1 MKHIFEYLDE
11 TFKEMF
17 EERLAIREFD
27 GNQSR
32 DEAERNAMA
41 EVRRKVDQDKVQ
53 KSCAMTCGKSGRSG
67 GKCE

>member
-17 EERLAIREFD
+17 EERSAIREFD
-27 GNQSR
+27 GSESR
-32 DEAERNAMA
+32 DEAERNAME

-53 KSCAMTCGKSGRSG
+53 K
-67 GKCE
+67 

>member
-1 MKHIFEYLDE
+1 MKHISEFLDE
-11 TFKEMF
+11 AMREAF
-17 EERLAIREFD
+17 EERAAIREFD

-53 KSCAMTCGKSGRSG
+53 K
-67 GKCE
+67 

>member
-1 MKHIFEYLDE
+1 MRHISEYLDE
-11 TFKEMF
+11 CLKEVF
-17 EERLAIREFD
+17 EERSAIREFD

-53 KSCAMTCGKSGRSG
+53 K
-67 GKCE
+67 

>member
-1 MKHIFEYLDE
+1 MKHTFEYLDE

-17 EERLAIREFD
+17 EERSAIREFD

-53 KSCAMTCGKSGRSG
+53 K
-67 GKCE
+67 